1 MTVTDDLPP
10 SAPATAKGDIPV
22 TQYSPGE
29 YTSNAS
35 ATHQHGSGWHM
46 WLMLACCLAP
56 LAAILA
62 VTVFRLQL
70 NSVLTFCVRA
80 PVPADDDHN
89 DGRARPYEKLKLARL
104 AERST
109 AADEER

>member
-29 YTSNAS
+29 YISNAS
-35 ATHQHGSGWHM
+35 PTHQHGSGWHM
-46 WLMLACCLAP
+46 WLMLACCVAP

-62 VTVFRLQL
+62 VTVFGLQL
-70 NSVLTFCVRA
+70 NSVLTFAFVLLC
-80 PVPADDDHN
+80 PLMMITMMG
-89 DGRARPYEKLKLARL
+89 GRGHTK
-104 AERST
+104 S
-109 AADEER
+109 

>member
-35 ATHQHGSGWHM
+35 STHQHGSGWHM
-46 WLMLACCLAP
+46 WLMLACCVAP

-62 VTVFRLQL
+62 VTVFGLQL
-70 NSVLTFCVRA
+70 NSVLTFAFVLLC
-80 PVPADDDHN
+80 PLMMITMMG
-89 DGRARPYEKLKLARL
+89 GRGHTK
-104 AERST
+104 S
-109 AADEER
+109 